1 MGKIRLTDRP
11 KFAYRNEESDSEE
24 YILYHRCSLM
34 VEKYIKMHV
43 HNIED
48 VYNLRQ
54 EVLLKVLEGLDK
66 SYYEQGH
73 FFQWVMTIAVNM
85 VNDYYRR
92 KKNAPVLVAL
102 EDNVAQVFVSEK
114 TFSLNP
120 QLHSRSAT
128 YKRNGL
134 LIRKTAI
141 KSSRPFQCA
150 YYPLTP

>member
-66 SYYEQGH
+66 SYYARAFLSMG
-73 FFQWVMTIAVNM
+73 
-85 VNDYYRR
+85 ND
-92 KKNAPVLVAL
+92 
-102 EDNVAQVFVSEK
+102 DS
-114 TFSLNP
+114 
-120 QLHSRSAT
+120 
-128 YKRNGL
+128 
-134 LIRKTAI
+134 
-141 KSSRPFQCA
+141 C
-150 YYPLTP
+150 

>member
-54 EVLLKVLEGLDK
+54 ED
-66 SYYEQGH
+66 
-73 FFQWVMTIAVNM
+73 
-85 VNDYYRR
+85 
-92 KKNAPVLVAL
+92 
-102 EDNVAQVFVSEK
+102 
-114 TFSLNP
+114 
-120 QLHSRSAT
+120 
-128 YKRNGL
+128 
-134 LIRKTAI
+134 
-141 KSSRPFQCA
+141 C
-150 YYPLTP
+150 